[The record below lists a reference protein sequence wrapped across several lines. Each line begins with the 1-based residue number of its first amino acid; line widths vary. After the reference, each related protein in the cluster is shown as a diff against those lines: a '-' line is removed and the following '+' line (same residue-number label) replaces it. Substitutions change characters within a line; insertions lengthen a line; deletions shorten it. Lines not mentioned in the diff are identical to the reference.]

1 MNILVI
7 HGPNL
12 GLLGKRQPDIYGSET
27 LDDINSNL
35 SALMREKDPEGKIE
49 FFQSNSEG
57 EIVSA
62 IQNALDRFDGIVINP
77 AAYTHTSVAV
87 RDAILSV
94 GIPAVEVHIS
104 NIHKREEFRHKSF
117 VSPVAV
123 GVVAGFGAASYSLGL
138 RGLLEYLAG
147 GGNDE

>member
-27 LDDINSNL
+27 LDDINANL
-35 SALMREKDPEGKIE
+35 SALMRKKDPEGKIE
-49 FFQSNSEG
+49 FFQSDSEG

-62 IQNALDRFDGIVINP
+62 IQNTLDKFDGIVINP

-94 GIPAVEVHIS
+94 GVPTVEVHIS
-104 NIHKREEFRHKSF
+104 NIHKREEFRHNSF
-117 VSPVAV
+117 VSPVAT
-123 GVVAGFGAASYSLGL
+123 GVVAGFGAASYLLGL
-138 RGLLEYLAG
+138 RGLLEHLAG
-147 GGNDE
+147 NKNNG